1 MRKSAIA
8 ALALLG
14 VGLAAGGAGGG
25 WWVASMQAEMRESER
40 LAAAPTTPGKKILY
54 YHDPMYPQQKFDK
67 PGKSP
72 FMDMQLVPVY
82 GAGEGAGESANPAV
96 KINPETTQNLGVRTA
111 VAKTA
116 SLSLTIEAVASV
128 AFDESAVEV
137 VQTRVAG
144 WIEKL
149 HARIPNDR
157 IAAGAPL
164 ASIYAPEWL
173 AAQGEYLALRKS
185 ANAELALAAR
195 ARLALLG
202 IPEAQIAALE
212 RDGRAEPRVTLTA
225 PRAGLLLPLG
235 PEMAGVGAFAREG
248 MQVVPG
254 MTLFRIAS
262 LAGVWVLADVPE
274 AQSASL
280 RAGQAAEVR
289 AQAYPER
296 TFKGVIAV
304 LLPEVNPTTR
314 TVRARIRVDNPGALL
329 KPGMFATV
337 SLRGP
342 QARAAVV
349 VPAEAVIATGKRKL
363 VMVAAAGGRFAQR
376 EVATGIEARQDG
388 VEVVEITRG
397 LRSGEQVVV
406 SGQFL
411 LDSEASLKAPP
422 ATTAQSAQSATT
434 AAGQSAPAA
443 AVAPGVG
450 ATLHRGEARVESIAG
465 DSVTLSHSPIASLK
479 WPAMTMG
486 FGVPVGGLPR
496 NVKVGDRVDFSFA
509 AAGEGVY
516 RITRIVPLAPTT
528 VEQKA
533 APATQAAPAQ

>member
-82 GAGEGAGESANPAV
+82 GEGDSGGESANPGV
-96 KINPETTQNLGVRTA
+96 KINPEATQNLGIRT
-111 VAKTA
+111 VEAKTA
-116 SLSLTIEAVASV
+116 SLSLGIEAVGTV

-137 VQTRVAG
+137 VQARVSG

-149 HARIPNDR
+149 HARTPNDP

-173 AAQGEYLALRKS
+173 SAQGEYLALRKS
-185 ANAELALAAR
+185 ANPELAGAAR

-202 IPEAQIAALE
+202 IPEAQIATLE
-212 RDGRAEPRVTLTA
+212 RDGRADARVTLNA

-254 MTLFRIAS
+254 MTLFRVAS
-262 LAGVWVLADVPE
+262 LASVWVLADVPE

-289 AQAYPER
+289 ARAWPER
-296 TFKGVIAV
+296 VFKGVIAV

-329 KPGMFATV
+329 KPGMFAAV
-337 SLRGP
+337 NLRGA
-342 QARAAVV
+342 QVRDAVV

-376 EVATGIEARQDG
+376 EVGTGIEARQDG
-388 VEVVEITRG
+388 VEIIEITRG
-397 LRSGEQVVV
+397 LRSGERVVV

-411 LDSEASLKAPP
+411 LDSEASLKAAP
-422 ATTAQSAQSATT
+422 APTAQPG
-434 AAGQSAPAA
+434 AAAPA
-443 AVAPGVG
+443 G
-450 ATLHRGEARVESIAG
+450 ANEHRGEARVESIAG
-465 DSVTLSHSPIASLK
+465 DSVTLSHGPIASIK
-479 WPAMTMG
+479 WPHMTMG
-486 FGVPVGGLPR
+486 FRLPDGGLPR
-496 NVKVGDRVDFSFA
+496 DIKVGDRVDFSFTP
-509 AAGEGVY
+509 AGEGEY
-516 RITRIVPLAPTT
+516 RITRIAPLAP
-528 VEQKA
+528 QPKGA
-533 APATQAAPAQ
+533 ARPQAGPAK